1 MSRLVAW
8 YIFCYIWFYKIWNHI
23 FIYKMLVL
31 NPTPYQ
37 SGEMVGLGILGIDGF
52 NLSKCDMD
60 I

>member
-1 MSRLVAW
+1 
-8 YIFCYIWFYKIWNHI
+8 
-23 FIYKMLVL
+23 MLVL